1 MTAPRKLFLIRHGQ
15 YKNTAEGAEPDGP
28 LTAKGR
34 QQAELTGQRLAKFP
48 VKTIHYSPLER
59 TTETADLIAQS
70 FPNIP
75 RQPSLLL
82 RECIPSVP
90 DPFKDHF
97 AGIPEEVL
105 DKRGHEQAKQAF
117 ATFFHP
123 ADGDK
128 EQHELIIAH
137 GNIISYF
144 ACRVLQAPLDSW
156 ININI
161 QHCGICEV
169 VIGSP
174 LGMELHRHN
183 DNGHLPAELQTWN

>member
-15 YKNTAEGAEPDGP
+15 YENTEAEGAEPDGH

-34 QQAELTGQRLAKFP
+34 QQAKLTGQRLANLP
-48 VKTIHYSPLER
+48 INIIHYSPLER

-70 FPNIP
+70 FPNAP

-90 DPFKDHF
+90 EPIKDHF
-97 AGIPEEVL
+97 AGIPAKFL
-105 DKRGHEQAKQAF
+105 DERGHDQAQQAF
-117 ATFFHP
+117 ATFFQP
-123 ADGDK
+123 ADGDE

-144 ACRVLQAPLDSW
+144 ACRILQAPLDSW

-161 QHCGICEV
+161 QH
-169 VIGSP
+169 
-174 LGMELHRHN
+174 
-183 DNGHLPAELQTWN
+183 